1 MEPKKNQNRNILI
14 IDDHPMTV
22 DSYKTLLSSIE
33 SNKKANFLLE
43 YNCEE
48 AFNILH
54 QTKHEKETIHFAFVD
69 VNLPRYEKKKLFSG
83 SDVAKLIRDY
93 FPDCKII
100 IISMHS
106 EPVWVSQIYDSINPE
121 GFIAKSDID
130 YRSFPEIF
138 KSVEN
143 DRIYCSKSI
152 KDSRKA
158 MIQTNINWDEIDS
171 KILQLIAD
179 GVKTKDLP
187 KYIPLCLSAI
197 EKRKASIKKQLI
209 LESGSNKELL
219 DSAKS
224 LGLI

>member
-14 IDDHPMTV
+14 IDDHPMSV
-22 DSYKTLLSSIE
+22 DSYKTLLSTID
-33 SNKKANFLLE
+33 SNEKANFLLG

-54 QTKHEKETIHFAFVD
+54 QTKHDKETIHFAFVD
-69 VNLPRYEKKKLFSG
+69 INLPSFEKKKLFSG

-93 FPDCKII
+93 FPECKII

-106 EPVWVSQIYDSINPE
+106 EPVWVSQIYTSINPE

-130 YRSFPEIF
+130 YKSFPEAF

-143 DRIYCSKSI
+143 DGIYSSKSI
-152 KDSRKA
+152 RQSRKI
-158 MIQTNINWDEIDS
+158 MIQRNINWNENDS
-171 KILQLIAD
+171 KMLRLIAE

-209 LESGSNKELL
+209 RESGSNKELL

>member
-1 MEPKKNQNRNILI
+1 LESKKNQKRNILI
-14 IDDHPMTV
+14 IDDHPMSV

-33 SNKKANFLLE
+33 SNKKANYSLG
-43 YNCEE
+43 YSCEE
-48 AFNILH
+48 AFNMLH
-54 QTKHEKETIHFAFVD
+54 QTKHDKETFDFAFVD
-69 VNLPRYEKKKLFSG
+69 VNLPPFEEKKLFSG

-100 IISMHS
+100 IISMHN
-106 EPVWVSQIYDSINPE
+106 EPVWVSQIYNSINPE
-121 GFIAKSDID
+121 GFIAKSDIN
-130 YRSFPEIF
+130 YKSFPETF

-143 DRIYCSKSI
+143 NEIYYSQSI

-158 MIQTNINWDEIDS
+158 MIQTNINWDEYDS
-171 KILQLIAD
+171 KILQLISE
-179 GVKTKDLP
+179 GFKTKDLP
-187 KYIPLCLSAI
+187 KYIPLSLSAI

-219 DSAKS
+219 DTAKS